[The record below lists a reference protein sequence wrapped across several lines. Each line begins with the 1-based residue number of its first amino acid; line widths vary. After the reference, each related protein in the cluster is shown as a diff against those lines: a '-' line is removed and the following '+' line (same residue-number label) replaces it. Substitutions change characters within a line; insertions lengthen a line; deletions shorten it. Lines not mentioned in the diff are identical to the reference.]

1 MAGVRLVDGDDQ
13 CYGTPEIRQ
22 DKQWK
27 RASSK
32 TFDIRAAMVVCREL
46 DCGNAVKVDAT
57 IQARTRTRSET
68 GVMVECTGQESSVSQ
83 CIKESAEIHFDL
95 LNIRTV
101 VVCSDSVRLVDGA
114 GLCSGR
120 VEVKYHQSW
129 TTVCEVGFDWKD
141 AEVVCRELGCG
152 RPLTLQGALFGE
164 GKHQFGT
171 EEFQCNG
178 TENRLRT
185 CRTSNREENTCA
197 RGKPVGL
204 TCSGPD
210 DVRLV
215 DRSSHCAGT
224 VEMFHGGRW
233 SNMRTEMWSLRD
245 AAVVCRQLDCGSA
258 VAAAQTEVLTNDTEW
273 SVLTACEGSEPA
285 LRECSI
291 FMYVAAKIV
300 ATVTCSDSVRLVD
313 GAGLCSGRL
322 EVKSH
327 QSWTPVCEA
336 DFDRQD
342 AEVVCRELNCGT
354 LLTVQG
360 TVFGDGKHPFGK
372 EFQCRGTENHLLTCR
387 TSAREKHACTRG
399 KAAGLTC
406 SEPHEV
412 RLVGGSSRCDG
423 RVEVF
428 LSGQWRNVTGLRW
441 EKKEATVM
449 CRQLGCGSAV
459 VATVGLKATDKNVQ
473 VAWIKCKQ
481 SESLLRECTVLGV
494 SSVGSNAE
502 VTCSGV
508 LVQPTISLTTFMRVS
523 RGLQRSEVFRGHSFA
538 INCSTQPQ
546 YPGGFFHLKLPWN
559 NRSHTQ
565 SAVNHSASFLF
576 PAADDSHQG
585 TYSCVYEIEVNFVEE
600 QLRDELSTILSM
612 ITQNF
617 SSESDRLSITVND
630 SPLPAII
637 TRILL
642 VSLLTSVTYSSIF
655 LIFKK
660 CGRFFIRRTSGQQG
674 AAAAAVQYESI
685 ELDSLQ
691 SRAEEQQNVER
702 GAAHRPGAGGRG
714 EAGQEL
720 GS

>member
-13 CYGTPEIRQ
+13 CYGTPEILH
-22 DKQWK
+22 DGQWES
-27 RASSK
+27 ASSK

-46 DCGNAVKVDAT
+46 DCGNAVKVDARS
-57 IQARTRTRSET
+57 QARTRARTET
-68 GVMVECTGQESSVSQ
+68 GVMLDCTGQESSVSQ
-83 CIKESAEIHFDL
+83 CIKERVNIDFDL
-95 LNIRTV
+95 LNIRTA

-129 TTVCEVGFDWKD
+129 TTVCEADFDWKD

-164 GKHQFGT
+164 GEHPFGT
-171 EEFQCNG
+171 KEFQCKG
-178 TENRLRT
+178 TENRLLT
-185 CRTSNREENTCA
+185 CRTSNREENTCT

-210 DVRLV
+210 DVKLV
-215 DRSSHCAGT
+215 DGSGHCAGT
-224 VEMFHGGRW
+224 VEMFHSGKW
-233 SNMRTEMWSLRD
+233 SRVRTEMWSLRD

-258 VAAAQTEVLTNDTEW
+258 VAAEQTEVLTNDTEW

-291 FMYVAAKIV
+291 FVFVPAKIV

-313 GAGLCSGRL
+313 GAGLCSGRV

-327 QSWTPVCEA
+327 QSWTRVCEA
-336 DFDRQD
+336 DFDWQD

-354 LLTVQG
+354 LLTLQG
-360 TVFGDGKHPFGK
+360 ALFGDRKLPFGTK
-372 EFQCRGTENHLLTCR
+372 EFQCKGTENRLLTCR

-423 RVEVF
+423 TVEVF
-428 LSGQWRNVTGLRW
+428 LSGKWRNVTGLRW
-441 EKKEATVM
+441 EKTEATVV
-449 CRQLGCGSAV
+449 CRQLDCGSAV
-459 VATVGLKATDKNVQ
+459 VATIGLKATNKTAQ

-481 SESLLRECTVLGV
+481 SESLLRECTVLRV
-494 SSVGSNAE
+494 SSVGFDAE

-508 LVQPTISLTTFMRVS
+508 LVQPTISLSTFMRVS
-523 RGLQRSEVFRGHSFA
+523 RGLQRSEVFRGHSFT
-538 INCSTQPQ
+538 ITCSTQPQ
-546 YPGGFFHLKLPWN
+546 YPGGSFHLKLPWN

-565 SAVNHSASFLF
+565 TAVNHSASFLF

-585 TYSCVYEIEVNFVEE
+585 NYSCVYENEVNLMQT
-600 QLRDELSTILSM
+600 QLLDEWAMYSSM
-612 ITQNF
+612 ITHNF
-617 SSESDRLSITVND
+617 SSESDHLSITVND

-660 CGRFFIRRTSGQQG
+660 CGHFFIRRTSEGQF
-674 AAAAAVQYESI
+674 
-685 ELDSLQ
+685 
-691 SRAEEQQNVER
+691 
-702 GAAHRPGAGGRG
+702 
-714 EAGQEL
+714 
-720 GS
+720 